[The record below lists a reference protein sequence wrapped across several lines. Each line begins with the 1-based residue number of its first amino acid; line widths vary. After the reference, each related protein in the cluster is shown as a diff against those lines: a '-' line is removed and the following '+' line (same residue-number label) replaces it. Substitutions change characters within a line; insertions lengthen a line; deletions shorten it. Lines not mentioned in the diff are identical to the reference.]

1 MNTFSKHSPLENEH
15 QKELPKVMNIPW
27 IEKYR
32 PKDLD
37 NIIAHNEIRHVLNS
51 FIEKNALPHLL
62 FYGPPGTCKTTTA
75 RAIANKLYGNLIS
88 TMVLELNSSDE
99 RGIET
104 VREKIKEFACTDKI
118 FESNTKMIILD
129 EVDAMTNEAQFA
141 LRRIIENFTSNVR
154 FCLICNYVNKVIPA
168 LQSRCTRFR
177 FSHLENNY
185 VKDYLN
191 NIIAKENIK
200 ITEEAK
206 DTIIDISK
214 GDMRK
219 LLNILQITNMSYNDG
234 ITEERIY
241 ESSGLPLKE
250 DILKIKNIL
259 YNDSYEKSFKDIKK
273 IINYNSYNLHDIIT
287 LLFEELKK
295 NDLNK
300 ELVKMIYIKLSNIEY
315 RVSTN
320 SNENAQIADLI
331 SIFIEIRQSYQL
343 L

>member
-1 MNTFSKHSPLENEH
+1 MNQNNLT
-15 QKELPKVMNIPW
+15 PW

-32 PKDLD
+32 PRDLD

-75 RAIANKLYGNLIS
+75 RAIANKIYGNLVS
-88 TMVLELNSSDE
+88 SMVLELNSSDE

-118 FESNTKMIILD
+118 FESNIKMIILD

-185 VKDYLN
+185 IRDYLN
-191 NIIAKENIK
+191 NIIIKENIK

-206 DTIIDISK
+206 NCIIDISK

-219 LLNILQITNMSYNDG
+219 LLNILQITNMSYNDL
-234 ITEERIY
+234 ITENNIY
-241 ESSGLPLKE
+241 ESSGLPLKD
-250 DILKIKNIL
+250 DINKIKNIL
-259 YNDSYEKSFKDIKK
+259 YTESYENSFKEIKN
-273 IINYNSYNLHDIIT
+273 IINKNSYNLYDIIN
-287 LLFEELKK
+287 LLFEEIKK
-295 NDLNK
+295 IEFNK
-300 ELVKMIYIKLSNIEY
+300 ELIKILYKKLSNIEY

-331 SIFIEIRQSYQL
+331 SIFIDIRHNII
-343 L
+343 